1 MTALPLIRDDEWSRL
16 HVAFEE
22 AGCGCLQ
29 TERGLLPLVAMDVDV
44 KVIATYAH
52 TTLRQVFVNTLGL
65 PIEATYIFP
74 LPDRA
79 AVHRFVMEV
88 NGRRVEGELQERMQ
102 ARRTYDQ
109 AIAQGKR
116 ASIAEEERAGVFTLR
131 VGNLMP
137 GESATITLELSG
149 ALPVADGEVSYRFPL
164 VVAPRY
170 MPGHGLGGE
179 SVGDGIAQDTN
190 LVPDA
195 SRISP
200 PVLLPGFPNPVRL
213 SIAVELDPAGLP
225 LSEVRSSLHAAYADE
240 RAGRLQV
247 RTTAGE
253 RLDRDFILRFRLG
266 DGAEHTTARLSAP
279 DETGESTLAL
289 TLLAPTLG
297 GAAKPK
303 DVVFVLDRSGSMQGW
318 KMVAARRATARMI
331 DALRPNDRF
340 QVIAFDDRLEEIP
353 FGQGML
359 VDGSDRSRFRATE
372 WLHKVDH
379 RGGTEMAPALS
390 RAADLLGGGYLE
402 RDRVLVFVT
411 DGQVGNEAQLMKL
424 LGQRLRGARVFAL
437 GIDQAVNAAFLNRLA
452 QLGRSGDAELVES
465 EDRLD
470 EVLVRLHRRVDAP
483 AVSELSLEVRG
494 GALIHGSVAPG
505 QLPDVF
511 AGVPATV
518 FARLR
523 GGPGSSVVVRG
534 RTAAGGRFEQH
545 VPLVPT
551 HNPAL
556 RAAWARMHLRDLED
570 RFDAGKGERGSLERQ
585 IVDVSLRHR
594 VLCRFTAFVAVDHQT
609 VNPGGWG
616 QKVTQA
622 VDQPAGWGGA
632 PGPAQ
637 PSMPGQPLAASPAK
651 ARMAAPMESAT
662 RSAIAPTGGSPR
674 MESREMA
681 KSLAFDDADESAEE
695 LAMPAGLSEGA
706 VDFEEPTDSMAGA
719 MPASAPPPPAAASYG
734 APRRPQPVRKREQEE
749 VLRSSTGAQAPGA
762 DLTKKATGFLGGL
775 FGRGGKADKGQGAVT
790 LQAFTQR
797 LAELLDWIG
806 AAQAGARLSP
816 TQLGTELMTRLRV
829 LIEELAVAGVS
840 PAERRALEE
849 ALRTLTE
856 ALGRTFDVAGVESA
870 VADLVALLEGYT
882 GRAAS
887 APRREGFWR

>member
-22 AGCGCLQ
+22 AGCGCLR
-29 TERGLLPLVAMDVDV
+29 TDRGLLPLVAMDVDA
-44 KVIATYAH
+44 KVIASYAH
-52 TTLRQVFVNTLGL
+52 TTLRQVFVNTLGV

-88 NGRRVEGELQERMQ
+88 NGRKVEGELQERMA
-102 ARRTYDQ
+102 ARRTYDH

-116 ASIAEEERAGVFTLR
+116 ASIAEEERAGVFTIR

-137 GESATITLELSG
+137 GEHAAITLELSG
-149 ALPVADGEVSYRFPL
+149 ALPIADGEVTYRFPL

-170 MPGHGLGGE
+170 MPGASLGGDH
-179 SVGDGIAQDTN
+179 VGDGVAADTDA
-190 LVPDA
+190 VPDA

-213 SIAVELDPAGLP
+213 SIGVELDPAGLP

-240 RAGRLQV
+240 RAGRLAV

-253 RLDRDFILRFRLG
+253 RLDRDFVLRFRLG
-266 DGAEHTTARLSAP
+266 DAGEHTTARLAQDGS
-279 DETGESTLAL
+279 GEATLAL
-289 TLLAPTLG
+289 TVLPPTLNVG
-297 GAAKPK
+297 GRPK
-303 DVVFVLDRSGSMQGW
+303 DVVFVLDRSGSMDGW
-318 KMVAARRATARMI
+318 KMVAARRATSRMI
-331 DALRPNDRF
+331 DALRPADRF

-353 FGQGML
+353 FGNGML
-359 VDGSDRSRFRATE
+359 IEAGDRRRFMATE
-372 WLHKVDH
+372 WLGKVSS

-470 EVLVRLHRRVDAP
+470 DVLSRLHRRVDTP
-483 AVSELSLEVRG
+483 AISELSIDVQ
-494 GALIHGSVAPG
+494 GASLIHGTVAPG

-511 AGVPATV
+511 AGVPATI
-518 FARLR
+518 FARVR
-523 GGPGSSVVVRG
+523 AGYGGGSVGGTVIVRG
-534 RTAAGGRFEQH
+534 RRADGGRFEER

-556 RAAWARMHLRDLED
+556 PAAWARLHLRDLED
-570 RFDAGKGERGSLERQ
+570 RFDAGKGDRGGLERQ
-585 IVDVSLRHR
+585 IVEVSLRHH

-616 QKVTQA
+616 TKVTQA

-632 PGPAQ
+632 AAKPAVSSSKYYVAQ
-637 PSMPGQPLAASPAK
+637 
-651 ARMAAPMESAT
+651 RVRAAPMSP
-662 RSAIAPTGGSPR
+662 APAGRAR
-674 MESREMA
+674 MESSSVDA
-681 KSLAFDDADESAEE
+681 KDADASFLDSAMEPTEALSARGARSLEE
-695 LAMPAGLSEGA
+695 LDDEGPADLA
-706 VDFEEPTDSMAGA
+706 APEPAA
-719 MPASAPPPPAAASYG
+719 APPPARPAASYG
-734 APRRPQPVRKREQEE
+734 FAKATSAIPEQKREQQE
-749 VLRSSTGAQAPGA
+749 VLRSANRPMAPGA
-762 DLTKKATGFLGGL
+762 DLAKKAAGFLGGL
-775 FGRGGKADKGQGAVT
+775 LGGKGDQAKTRGTAT
-790 LQAFTQR
+790 LQDFLPR
-797 LAELLDWIG
+797 LVELLEWLRASRLPASHLAAELD
-806 AAQAGARLSP
+806 A
-816 TQLGTELMTRLRV
+816 RLRV
-829 LIEELAVAGVS
+829 LLEEMAHAGVT
-840 PAERRALEE
+840 PTERHPLGEARLALAD
-849 ALRTLTE
+849 ALTRHY
-856 ALGRTFDVAGVESA
+856 DVAGLDRA
-870 VADLVALLEGYT
+870 VGDVVTLLEDKT
-882 GRAAS
+882 GRAPAT
-887 APRREGFWR
+887 PRREGFWR

>member
-16 HVAFEE
+16 HVALEE
-22 AGCGCLQ
+22 AGCGCLR
-29 TERGLLPLVAMDVDV
+29 TERGHLPLVAMDVDAR
-44 KVIATYAH
+44 VIATFAH
-52 TTLRQVFVNTLGL
+52 TTLRQVFVNTLGV
-65 PIEATYIFP
+65 PIEATYVFP

-88 NGRRVEGELQERMQ
+88 NGRRVEGDLQERMA
-102 ARRTYDQ
+102 ARRTYDN

-116 ASIAEEERAGVFTLR
+116 ASIAEEERPGVFTIR

-137 GESATITLELSG
+137 GEQAAITLELSG
-149 ALPVADGEVSYRFPL
+149 ALPVADGEVTYRFPL

-170 MPGHGLGGE
+170 MPGRGLGGDN
-179 SVGDGIAQDTN
+179 VGDGVAADTDA
-190 LVPDA
+190 VPDA

-213 SIAVELDPAGLP
+213 SIGVELDPAGLP

-240 RAGRLQV
+240 RAGRLAV

-266 DGAEHTTARLSAP
+266 DAVEHTAGRVTDA
-279 DETGESTLAL
+279 DETGACTLAL
-289 TLLAPTLG
+289 TVLPPTVNV
-297 GAAKPK
+297 GARAK
-303 DVVFVLDRSGSMQGW
+303 DVVFVLDRSGSMGGW

-331 DALRPNDRF
+331 DALRPSDRF
-340 QVIAFDDRLEEIP
+340 QVIAFDNNLEEIP

-359 VDGSDRSRFRATE
+359 IEAGDRNRFRATE
-372 WLHKVDH
+372 WLHKVEA
-379 RGGTEMAPALS
+379 RGGTAMAPALS

-470 EVLVRLHRRVDAP
+470 DVLVRVHRRVDAP
-483 AVSELSLEVRG
+483 AISELSLEVQ
-494 GALIHGSVAPG
+494 GASLVHGSTAPG

-511 AGVPATV
+511 AGVPATI
-518 FARLR
+518 FARVQGGYGGATAILR
-523 GGPGSSVVVRG
+523 GRRSD
-534 RTAAGGRFEQH
+534 GGRFEER
-545 VPLVPT
+545 VALVPT

-556 RAAWARMHLRDLED
+556 RAAWARLHLRDLED
-570 RFDAGKGERGSLERQ
+570 RFDAGRGDRGALERQ

-616 QKVTQA
+616 HKVTQA
-622 VDQPAGWGGA
+622 VDAPAGWGGA
-632 PGPAQ
+632 PDQ
-637 PSMPGQPLAASPAK
+637 VMPAK
-651 ARMAAPMESAT
+651 PM
-662 RSAIAPTGGSPR
+662 PTGGMR
-674 MESREMA
+674 MA
-681 KSLAFDDADESAEE
+681 Q
-695 LAMPAGLSEGA
+695 P
-706 VDFEEPTDSMAGA
+706 A
-719 MPASAPPPPAAASYG
+719 MPASAAPAGRARMEARESERSASFADARDAGDDLSAPMDSLEEGGADIEALASAKSYAAGPPPAPVAARYS
-734 APRRPQPVRKREQEE
+734 APRRAPMAPEPKQEQQEAA
-749 VLRSSTGAQAPGA
+749 RSGIRPQAPGA
-762 DLTKKATGFLGGL
+762 DLAKKAVGFLGGL
-775 FGRGGKADKGQGAVT
+775 LGGKADKDADKAKGRQPAT
-790 LQAFTQR
+790 LADFAHR
-797 LAELLDWIG
+797 MGELLDWLV
-806 AAQAGARLSP
+806 AAQPTQSP
-816 TQLGTELMTRLRV
+816 TQLGTELLARLRV
-829 LIEELAVAGVS
+829 LLEEMAMAGVA

-849 ALRTLTE
+849 ALRMLAE
-856 ALGRTFDVAGVESA
+856 ALARPYDVTGVERA
-870 VADLVALLEGYT
+870 IGEAARLFEAHC
-882 GRAAS
+882 GRAPA

>member
-22 AGCGCLQ
+22 AGCGCLK
-29 TERGLLPLVAMDVDV
+29 TERGLLPLVAMDVDA

-88 NGRRVEGELQERMQ
+88 NGRRVEGDLQERMQ
-102 ARRTYDQ
+102 ARRTYDH

-116 ASIAEEERAGVFTLR
+116 AAIAEEERAGVFTLR

-149 ALPVADGEVSYRFPL
+149 ALPVADGEVTYRFPL

-170 MPGHGLGGE
+170 MPGQGLGGDN
-179 SVGDGIAQDTN
+179 VGDGVAMDTN
-190 LVPDA
+190 AVPDA

-213 SIAVELDPAGLP
+213 SIGVELDAAGLP

-240 RAGRLQV
+240 RAGRLAV
-247 RTTAGE
+247 CTTAGE

-266 DGAEHTTARLSAP
+266 DATEHTTARLSAP
-279 DETGESTLAL
+279 DESGESTLAL
-289 TLLAPTLG
+289 TLLAPLV
-297 GAAKPK
+297 GATAKPK

-331 DALRPNDRF
+331 DALRPADRF
-340 QVIAFDDRLEEIP
+340 QVIAFDDRIEEIP
-353 FGQGML
+353 WGQGML

-483 AVSELSLEVRG
+483 VLSELSLDVQG
-494 GALIHGSVAPG
+494 GSLVHGSVAPG

-523 GGPGSSVVVRG
+523 GGPGASVVVRG
-534 RTAAGGRFEQH
+534 RTAAGGRFEQR

-551 HNPAL
+551 YNPAL
-556 RAAWARMHLRDLED
+556 RAAWARLHLRDLED
-570 RFDAGKGERGSLERQ
+570 RFDAGKGDRGSLERQ

-609 VNPGGWG
+609 VNPGGFG

-622 VDQPAGWGGA
+622 VEQPAGWGGA
-632 PGPAQ
+632 QGRPMPA
-637 PSMPGQPLAASPAK
+637 PAMPGQPLAAGPVPAK
-651 ARMAAPMESAT
+651 ASLPMSPAPASRA
-662 RSAIAPTGGSPR
+662 R
-674 MESREMA
+674 MESKEAAADARF
-681 KSLAFDDADESAEE
+681 LAEDEGGAADAFADHDADDDAELEE
-695 LAMPAGLSEGA
+695 LRS
-706 VDFEEPTDSMAGA
+706 T
-719 MPASAPPPPAAASYG
+719 PPPATYSAGYS
-734 APRRPQPVRKREQEE
+734 APRRMAPEPKLEQQEAQS
-749 VLRSSTGAQAPGA
+749 LGRRAQAPGA
-762 DLTKKATGFLGGL
+762 DLAKKAGGFLGGL
-775 FGRGGKADKGQGAVT
+775 FGGKADKDKARSHAT
-790 LQAFTQR
+790 LADFHAR
-797 LAELLDWIG
+797 LVELLDWLRV
-806 AAQAGARLSP
+806 QHGARSLSP

-829 LIEELAVAGVS
+829 LIEELAIAGVS
-840 PAERRALEE
+840 PAERRALED
-849 ALRTLTE
+849 ALRALTE
-856 ALGRTFDVAGVESA
+856 ALGRPFDLAGVERA
-870 VADLVALLEGYT
+870 VGEVVTLLEGAT
-882 GRAAS
+882 GQPATTK
-887 APRREGFWR
+887 RREGFWR

>member
-22 AGCGCLQ
+22 AGCGCLR
-29 TERGLLPLVAMDVDV
+29 TERGHLPLVAMDVDAR
-44 KVIATYAH
+44 VIATFAH
-52 TTLRQVFVNTLGL
+52 TTLRQVFVNNLGT

-88 NGRRVEGELQERMQ
+88 NGRRVEGDLQERMA
-102 ARRTYDQ
+102 ARRTYDH

-116 ASIAEEERAGVFTLR
+116 ASIAEEERPGVFTIR

-137 GESATITLELSG
+137 GEQAAITLELSG
-149 ALPVADGEVSYRFPL
+149 ALPVADGEVTYRFPL

-170 MPGHGLGGE
+170 MPGRGLGGE
-179 SVGDGIAQDTN
+179 NVGDGIAADTDA
-190 LVPDA
+190 VPDA

-213 SIAVELDPAGLP
+213 SIGVELDSAGLP

-240 RAGRLQV
+240 RAGRLAV
-247 RTTAGE
+247 RTTPGE

-266 DGAEHTTARLSAP
+266 DAAEHTTARMSGP
-279 DETGESTLAL
+279 DESGESTLAL
-289 TLLAPTLG
+289 TLLPPTLNV
-297 GAAKPK
+297 GARPK

-331 DALRPNDRF
+331 DALRPSDRF
-340 QVIAFDDRLEEIP
+340 QVIAFDNMLEEIP

-359 VDGSDRSRFRATE
+359 IEAADRSRFRATE
-372 WLHKVDH
+372 WLQKIES

-470 EVLVRLHRRVDAP
+470 DVLVRLHRRVDAP
-483 AVSELSLEVRG
+483 AISELSLEVRG
-494 GALIHGSVAPG
+494 GSLVHGSVAPG

-534 RTAAGGRFEQH
+534 RTAAGGGFEQH

-556 RAAWARMHLRDLED
+556 RAAWARLHLRDLED
-570 RFDAGKGERGSLERQ
+570 RFDAGRGDRGALERQ

-616 QKVTQA
+616 HKVTQA
-622 VDQPAGWGGA
+622 VDSPAGWGGA
-632 PGPAQ
+632 PGQPMPAVA
-637 PSMPGQPLAASPAK
+637 PAASGMRSAK
-651 ARMAAPMESAT
+651 AAMPMSPTPTGRARMEARESERSQSFADARAAGADLSAPMGA
-662 RSAIAPTGGSPR
+662 
-674 MESREMA
+674 
-681 KSLAFDDADESAEE
+681 LAEDDAD
-695 LAMPAGLSEGA
+695 
-706 VDFEEPTDSMAGA
+706 FEESTDAN
-719 MPASAPPPPAAASYG
+719 MPVAAAAPPPPASQYYSASRSVPR
-734 APRRPQPVRKREQEE
+734 APEPASKQQEVRGSPAR
-749 VLRSSTGAQAPGA
+749 AQAPGA
-762 DLTKKATGFLGGL
+762 DLAKKAVGFLGGL
-775 FGRGGKADKGQGAVT
+775 LGGTTDKEKGRGPATLAD
-790 LQAFTQR
+790 FTQR
-797 LAELLDWIG
+797 MVELLNWLG
-806 AAQAGARLSP
+806 TSQHTQSA
-816 TQLGTELMTRLRV
+816 TQLGTELLARLRV
-829 LIEELAVAGVS
+829 LLEEMALAGV
-840 PAERRALEE
+840 PPTERRAFED
-849 ALRTLTE
+849 ALR
-856 ALGRTFDVAGVESA
+856 ALADALARPFDLAGVERS
-870 VADLVALLEGYT
+870 VSDVVLLLQGHT
-882 GRAAS
+882 GRAPA